1 MSAALLSF
9 ADIQFGYQPENHLV
23 LDGLWLDIRAGSVTA
38 ILGPNGSGKTTLL
51 RLALGWLKPS
61 VGEVL
66 LAGRQ
71 IKRYSRHELGRWM
84 GLVPQ
89 TEHIPYAYSLLEY
102 VLLGRAPYLKPLQM
116 PGEEDVQVAQ
126 QALARVGLEK
136 LRKRSVL
143 TLSGGEKQL
152 VLVARALAQQP
163 RLLLLDEP
171 TAHLDLGNK
180 YRLLRLLS
188 TLAAQGVT
196 VLFTTHEPEVAAAI
210 ASDVVLMR
218 DGRVQHAGAI
228 NETLTSEQLSET
240 YGIPV
245 QVRQVD
251 GRRFVTWDVNG
262 DAS

>member
-1 MSAALLSF
+1 MSTALLSF
-9 ADIQFGYQPENHLV
+9 ADIQFGYQQGNHLV
-23 LDGLWLDIRAGSVTA
+23 LDGLWLEVNAGSVTA

-61 VGEVL
+61 AGKVL
-66 LAGRQ
+66 LAGKP
-71 IKRYSRHELGRWM
+71 IERYSRHELGRWM

-116 PGEEDVQVAQ
+116 PGEEDVRVARQ
-126 QALARVGLEK
+126 ALERVGLQALA
-136 LRKRSVL
+136 KRSVL

-180 YRLLRLLS
+180 YHLLRLLN
-188 TLAAQGVT
+188 TLASQGVT
-196 VLFTTHEPEVAAAI
+196 VLLTTHEPEVAAAI
-210 ASDVVLMR
+210 ASEVVLMR
-218 DGRVQHAGAI
+218 HGRVQHAGAI
-228 NETLTSEQLSET
+228 GETLTGERLSET

-245 QVRQVD
+245 HVRQID
-251 GRRFVTWDVNG
+251 GRRFITWDVNG
-262 DAS
+262 DGG